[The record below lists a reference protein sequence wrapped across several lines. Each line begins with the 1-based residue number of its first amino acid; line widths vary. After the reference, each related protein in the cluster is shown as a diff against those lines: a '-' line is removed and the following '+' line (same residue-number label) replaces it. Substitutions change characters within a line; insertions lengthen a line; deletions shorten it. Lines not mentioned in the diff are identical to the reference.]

1 MQIHIIASADTSL
14 PFDLGATYL
23 AMNHSVTV
31 WIRSSIAS
39 SSPSSQ
45 RERELFSEFG
55 GITRTLEGDF
65 TAQIGPKDRVLCL

>member
-1 MQIHIIASADTSL
+1 MQIHIIAGVDTTL

-23 AMNHSVTV
+23 AMGQSVTV
-31 WIRSSIAS
+31 WISSRVANKS
-39 SSPSSQ
+39 TSAH
-45 RERELFSEFG
+45 RERELFTEFG